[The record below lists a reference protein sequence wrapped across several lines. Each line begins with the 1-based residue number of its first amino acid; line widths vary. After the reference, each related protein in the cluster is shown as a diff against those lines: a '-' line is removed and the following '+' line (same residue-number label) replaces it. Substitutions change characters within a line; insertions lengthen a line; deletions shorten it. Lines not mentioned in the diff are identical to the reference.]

1 MYTPYERTFS
11 LVFSFPNL
19 KTPAITF
26 VSAHTISHYLQTSV
40 LSLNRTLSI
49 ECCPET
55 SINLVFRSQRY
66 FASIFYSTAY
76 VFRIISFCFFSCIL
90 YYVAC
95 AFVICLIKYLLTYLL
110 TYWSRDQGRK
120 LDLAKSDEAV
130 LRPKRAEQ
138 RGFEI
143 VVVYRGLTSHSTHRS
158 FRGRGV
164 RDKDSGDD
172 ERSLPWGMIIVSY
185 SQFLKDYI
193 TRFVYGRSANW

>member
-1 MYTPYERTFS
+1 MRILSVRLSVRPSVTRVNCDKTVERSVQMYTPYERTFS

-110 TYWSRDQGRK
+110 TYLSRDQGRK

-143 VVVYRGLTSHSTHRS
+143 VVVYRGLTSHSTHS
-158 FRGRGV
+158 CT
-164 RDKDSGDD
+164 S
-172 ERSLPWGMIIVSY
+172 S
-185 SQFLKDYI
+185 
-193 TRFVYGRSANW
+193 